1 MKFIGYILLTV
12 GFLAGSYYAVEL
24 RSGVPVA
31 PFLVGLVMGVAGV
44 GVLRTARRQE
54 ATSEERIRANLAALD
69 RSLVSVVDKV
79 RALEA
84 DKAEIDV
91 YELRHIIDREFP
103 DDLDEFVQAR
113 YSLVHS
119 FGLQQFADVM
129 NPFAAGERYLNRV
142 WSASTDGY
150 IDEAHEYVDKARE
163 QFELALEI
171 LRGLE
176 AEGGPAAS

>member
-1 MKFIGYILLTV
+1 MKGIGYILLTV

-24 RSGVPVA
+24 RSGVPVM
-31 PFLVGLVMGVAGV
+31 PFLVGLVSGAVGV
-44 GVLRTARRQE
+44 GLLRTARRQE

-69 RSLVSVVDKV
+69 RSLSSLVDKV
-79 RALEA
+79 RTLEA
-84 DKAEIDV
+84 DKEQTDV

-103 DDLDEFVQAR
+103 DDLDTFVQAR

-150 IDEAHEYVDKARE
+150 IDEAHTYIGKSRE

-176 AEGGPAAS
+176 SESGPEPS